1 MHIVS
6 VMVKEGRKK
15 IRRGAILP
23 ITRRRK
29 DKARK
34 MTGYKQAF
42 FEIRILFL
50 LKEYTSLG
58 ISKLT
63 DLAGGHT
70 YDVNTICE
78 NLIGKKLVT
87 NLRSGA
93 KSSTYM
99 LTEKGRKACKAITD
113 YNKLD
118 ENYGLKYFTI
128 IPELL
133 EGTYQPVDFS

>member
-15 IRRGAILP
+15 
-23 ITRRRK
+23 TRRRTLLPPTKQRK

-34 MTGYKQAF
+34 MSGYKQAF

-63 DLAGGHT
+63 GLAGGHT
-70 YDVNTICE
+70 YDITALCE
-78 NLIGKKLVT
+78 NLIGQELII
-87 NLRSGA
+87 NPRSGA
-93 KSSTYM
+93 KSRTYM
-99 LTEKGRKACKAITD
+99 LTEKGREACTAITN
-113 YNKLD
+113 YNKLS

-128 IPELL
+128 IPKLL
-133 EGTYQPVDFS
+133 QQSYQPIDF